1 MELKAQI
8 IAYLNENSDH
18 PLSRR
23 YFEPLFDLLIALDLP
38 TSEANG
44 FACMAVLGLSKIE
57 LSDGRII
64 GDESD
69 AQIELMGSIEDRA
82 VAISVVFSEINS
94 NSIWWKSGYP
104 VRAGDAD
111 IRESV
116 ELIMKKLQMLD
127 FVKNIETIIPF

>member
-1 MELKAQI
+1 
-8 IAYLNENSDH
+8 
-18 PLSRR
+18 
-23 YFEPLFDLLIALDLP
+23 
-38 TSEANG
+38 
-44 FACMAVLGLSKIE
+44 MAVLGLSKIE